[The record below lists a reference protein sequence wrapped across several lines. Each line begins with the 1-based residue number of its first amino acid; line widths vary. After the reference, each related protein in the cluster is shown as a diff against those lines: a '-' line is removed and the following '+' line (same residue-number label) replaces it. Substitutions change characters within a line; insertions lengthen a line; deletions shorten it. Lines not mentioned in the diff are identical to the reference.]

1 MGRMS
6 IMGIKGDIRVEWDPD
21 VEEEVKAA
29 EKQFNELIKKKW
41 KAFRMADHGKIGE
54 EIEEFDK
61 YAERILLVPP
71 MVGG

>member
-6 IMGIKGDIRVEWDPD
+6 IMDIKGDIRVEWDPD

-29 EKQFNELIKKKW
+29 EKQFNELTKKKW
-41 KAFRMADHGKIGE
+41 LAFRMYDEGKRGE
-54 EIEEFDK
+54 KLEEFDK
-61 YAERILLVPP
+61 TAERILLVPP